1 MFLVRAKTKLKK
13 KNLKP
18 KSWVTPHFI
27 RLIPKSCTGTPS
39 PHPKTFA
46 NPSTLNATS
55 KHLNLSRGKR
65 NKTNHYFI
73 SQAPLCARGLN
84 ELNLHETNVLGVA
97 YLCRGS
103 VSKILFSEWFFYGFQ
118 RNKIKCYTINSPYDS
133 INISSACIIN
143 QEFALNNGD
152 SVLCK
157 YSKSPANA
165 VDRFE

>member
-1 MFLVRAKTKLKK
+1 MLKPNWKK
-13 KNLKP
+13 KEDRKP

-84 ELNLHETNVLGVA
+84 ELNLSETGVA
-97 YLCRGS
+97 YLCQGFK
-103 VSKILFSEWFFYGFQ
+103 SKILFSECFFYSFQ

-143 QEFALNNGD
+143 QGFALDNGN
-152 SVLCK
+152 SALCK
-157 YSKSPANA
+157 YSKSLANA